1 MMVTIIFHEMKGI
14 RWFRDRRHMKW
25 LLHEIFRKE
34 RTRLES
40 LSFIFCSDAYLIGIN
55 REFLNHDT
63 FTDVITF
70 DLTGKHPSGTD
81 KPAPIVGEIYISTDR
96 VEENALKIKV
106 LREVEL
112 RRVMIHGCL
121 HLCGYK
127 DKLKADKTLMRR
139 KEDQYLSLLKKRS
152 T

>member
-1 MMVTIIFHEMKGI
+1 MMATITFHEMKRI
-14 RWFRDRRHMKW
+14 RWFKDRRWMKW
-25 LLHEIFRKE
+25 LLLEIFRE
-34 RTRLES
+34 EQTSLQS
-40 LSFIFCSDAYLIGIN
+40 LSFIFCSDEYLIGIN

-63 FTDVITF
+63 FTDIITF
-70 DLTGKHPSGTD
+70 DLTEKHPSGPD
-81 KPAPIVGEIYISTDR
+81 KPVPIAGELYISTDR
-96 VEENALKIKV
+96 VEENALKLRT

-127 DKLKADKTLMRR
+127 DKLNADKTLMRR
-139 KEDQYLSLLKKRS
+139 KEDHYLSLLKKRS